1 MFAMIF
7 PKKLYRL
14 FCVGRWVVS
23 CLLAVPVIGVAGEF
37 NIESLGV
44 RGGYAANDSGQG
56 FNQTEA
62 FMNWNLPWGWNLGRD
77 WHLQSRLDLS
87 AGWLGDRTID
97 GAIGTAGPSLL
108 LQWGRFPVSV
118 EGGSSPTVLSQSDF
132 GAKDFGVPFQFTSHV
147 GLNWDVTSHWR
158 LGYRFQ
164 HMSNAG
170 LDAHNPGLNMHMFG
184 LSYLF

>member
-1 MFAMIF
+1 
-7 PKKLYRL
+7 
-14 FCVGRWVVS
+14 
-23 CLLAVPVIGVAGEF
+23 
-37 NIESLGV
+37 
-44 RGGYAANDSGQG
+44 
-56 FNQTEA
+56 
-62 FMNWNLPWGWNLGRD
+62 
-77 WHLQSRLDLS
+77 
-87 AGWLGDRTID
+87 
-97 GAIGTAGPSLL
+97 
-108 LQWGRFPVSV
+108 
-118 EGGSSPTVLSQSDF
+118 LSQSDF